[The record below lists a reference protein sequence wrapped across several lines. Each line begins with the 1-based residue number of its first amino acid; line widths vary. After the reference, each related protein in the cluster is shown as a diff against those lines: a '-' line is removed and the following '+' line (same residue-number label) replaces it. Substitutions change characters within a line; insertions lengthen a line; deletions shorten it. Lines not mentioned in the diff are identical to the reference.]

1 MSNLLHFDGRL
12 ADAPQ
17 RGEGEN
23 APCRIRLIRNEH
35 AGNDGQGN
43 PRPERVVSVPF
54 TAFGGRGRAIAEHTK
69 KGDQLIVTA
78 RVENNRYIDGQGIE
92 RFDYNFVIE
101 DFDFGA
107 PGELKRAEL
116 ASRKN

>member
-17 RGEGEN
+17 RGDGEN
-23 APCRIRLIRNEH
+23 APAKFRLIRNEH
-35 AGNDGQGN
+35 AGTDSAGN
-43 PRPERVVSVPF
+43 AKERTVGIPF
-54 TAFGGRGRAIAEHTK
+54 TAFGAKGRTIAQHAR

-78 RVENNRYIDGQGIE
+78 RVENNRFTDGQGIE
-92 RFDYNFVIE
+92 RFDYNFVVE

-107 PGELKRAEL
+107 PGEQ
-116 ASRKN
+116 